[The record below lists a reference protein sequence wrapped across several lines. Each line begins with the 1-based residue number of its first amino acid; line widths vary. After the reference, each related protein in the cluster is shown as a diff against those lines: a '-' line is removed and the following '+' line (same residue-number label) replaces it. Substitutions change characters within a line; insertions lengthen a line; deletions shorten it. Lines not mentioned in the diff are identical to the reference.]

1 MTFQSYSWV
10 RLTEEVVTN
19 EVTTLMVNQ
28 FTKRGKKVTQIA
40 LIGIKTMTQ
49 TDQIRGKV
57 EKLIPNM
64 TKKDGIEIDDLFD
77 DIEYDDASFDGVEID
92 YTTQS

>member
-1 MTFQSYSWV
+1 
-10 RLTEEVVTN
+10 
-19 EVTTLMVNQ
+19 
-28 FTKRGKKVTQIA
+28 
-40 LIGIKTMTQ
+40 MTQ

-64 TKKDGIEIDDLFD
+64 RNQNGINEKVKCYIDDEEVSCNTW
-77 DIEYDDASFDGVEID
+77 DIEYDDASFDGVDID

>member
-1 MTFQSYSWV
+1 
-10 RLTEEVVTN
+10 
-19 EVTTLMVNQ
+19 MVNQ

-64 TKKDGIEIDDLFD
+64 RNQNGINEKVKCYIDDEEVNCNTW
-77 DIEYDDASFDGVEID
+77 DIEYDDASFDGVDID